1 MPLPAFFCRSLVAC
15 WTAGNSDAVVC
26 FCQPSSVEIELNAVK
41 LPLVFVG
48 ARKMPHLIHDTHGPC
63 TQRFEHHVPCHDL
76 VLRETAP
83 CRYQPFCRSLVA
95 CWTAEKSDAVV
106 CFCQPSSVEIE
117 LNAVKLPWVSVGA
130 SNATSRTFEHHVPC
144 HNTTPWKQHTWLRT
158 IFWFGNRALAACCVW
173 ETLNQRVKAGG
184 PWTHRWHGPTKTHL
198 CRRENVPAKLS
209 SSEMARWPSQKL
221 PMPTCHD
228 MTWHANVTTWHD
240 GYHFISFHPLHYGVY
255 QSVRS
260 LAYCWGAAVEQCV
273 IICNNM

>member
-1 MPLPAFFCRSLVAC
+1 MTPTAHVHRDMSTTFHVTTQHWEKQRLAVTSLFCRSLVAC
-15 WTAGNSDAVVC
+15 WTAGN
-26 FCQPSSVEIELNAVK
+26 L
-41 LPLVFVG
+41 
-48 ARKMPHLIHDTHGPC
+48 
-63 TQRFEHHVPCHDL
+63 
-76 VLRETAP
+76 
-83 CRYQPFCRSLVA
+83 
-95 CWTAEKSDAVV
+95 DAVV

-144 HNTTPWKQHTWLRT
+144 HNTTPWKQHTWLRP

-209 SSEMARWPSQKL
+209 SSEMARWPSQKP
-221 PMPTCHD
+221 PMPTCHA

-240 GYHFISFHPLHYGVY
+240 GYHFISFHPLQIQGFY
-255 QSVRS
+255 
-260 LAYCWGAAVEQCV
+260 QCV
-273 IICNNM
+273 CVLLPLPGGGKLEGSWTAPGTGSARPCRPLVHAQH